1 MEPGDCSPVMVWQQ
15 SWYISA
21 IVAVKTIPKKNTCW
35 HTVEK
40 KCQWEIVL
48 SSMFPKRAKQL
59 YAQKSDFSLHMS
71 MESQAFSSLW
81 LFKDQT
87 APKHIGS
94 YPQKGT
100 QQQQQTQTPPTTTN
114 NHHWIIYPNYLQ
126 KKNTKIDLQELQRIK
141 SSPICRVVDPP
152 FGQHSKKLGIEIPAL
167 HFFAFI
173 LWCAFFGCKKSL
185 EVGGGGWE

>member
-1 MEPGDCSPVMVWQQ
+1 
-15 SWYISA
+15 
-21 IVAVKTIPKKNTCW
+21 
-35 HTVEK
+35 
-40 KCQWEIVL
+40 
-48 SSMFPKRAKQL
+48 MFPKRAKQL

-71 MESQAFSSLW
+71 MESQAFSNLW

-100 QQQQQTQTPPTTTN
+100 QQQQTQTPPTTTN
-114 NHHWIIYPNYLQ
+114 NNHWIIYPNYLQ
-126 KKNTKIDLQELQRIK
+126 KKTKIDLQELQRIK

-152 FGQHSKKLGIEIPAL
+152 FGRHSKKLGIEIPAL

-185 EVGGGGWE
+185 EVGGGLGIRQQVSFPTHVLFERKPFGNYGHPFIEVKMAFRIGFFRNSWFIG